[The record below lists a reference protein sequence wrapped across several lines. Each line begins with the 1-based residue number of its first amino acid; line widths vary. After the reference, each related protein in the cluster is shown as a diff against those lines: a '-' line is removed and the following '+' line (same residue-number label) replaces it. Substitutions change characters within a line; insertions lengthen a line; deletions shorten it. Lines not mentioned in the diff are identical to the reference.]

1 MDEYVNQI
9 QCRPAPLVLL
19 AAILAGCGSSHH
31 GGTTT
36 PSNGPTISDLGVA
49 TLAPGC
55 IVQGLPGKARTVNFS
70 FTDPDGNESGGHV
83 DLTLSGGGPT
93 QSLTVAVPS
102 SGVTLSGSTSGTIT
116 LSGLCIAVVGGS
128 ATLSVSLTDAA
139 GNQSNTVSTAVAG
152 LRPAAGAPGAS
163 RALDSRAIG
172 SPSGE

>member
-1 MDEYVNQI
+1 MDECVN
-9 QCRPAPLVLL
+9 RVLGRRAPLVVL

-36 PSNGPTISDLGVA
+36 PSNGPTIADLGVA
-49 TLAPGC
+49 TLPPGC
-55 IVQGLPGKARTVNFS
+55 TVQGLPGKVRTVAFS

-93 QSLTVAVPS
+93 QSLTAAVPS

-116 LSGLCIAVVGGS
+116 ISGLCIAVVGGS

-139 GNQSNTVSTAVAG
+139 GNQSNTVSAAVAG
-152 LRPAAGAPGAS
+152 LRPASGPRGSSENPAAVIGRVPAS
-163 RALDSRAIG
+163 
-172 SPSGE
+172 